1 MFKFFARAGLLAGSG
16 LLLFA
21 GAFPFA
27 PAASADDVFEDIK
40 KPLFQDGGLFGDK
53 QKETEKKP
61 AYQTPEECQT
71 NQVKTMQ
78 VMARREAQKE
88 MLLTCD
94 NELFRQMQSVSDWM
108 NNYVVMNHRFPEQY
122 IGGEDPYNMTFGQ
135 GDQMT
140 IAMQQMNILI
150 PNNPY
155 VNGGIYM
162 QPGEDVNPG
171 LENSDDSPVTVMPS
185 DSKFNQNRIKVI
197 YDRSLNPAGVAE
209 LAQHPP
215 YEWTAS
221 PGTVCFVTDSLYY
234 FIVWG
239 AGADGKPI
247 RDPVSGNARLVLG
260 NYNTW
265 DQPLLH
271 P

>member
-1 MFKFFARAGLLAGSG
+1 MAKTLLS
-16 LLLFA
+16 LFA
-21 GAFPFA
+21 LP
-27 PAASADDVFEDIK
+27 PILAAVLVFVQAARADDVFEDIK
-40 KPLFQDGGLFGDK
+40 KPLFSDGDLFGESQTK
-53 QKETEKKP
+53 TQPKP
-61 AYQTPEECQT
+61 TKYQTPEECQT

-108 NNYVVMNHRFPEQY
+108 NNFVVMNHRFPEQY

-135 GDQMT
+135 ADQMT
-140 IAMQQMNILI
+140 IAMQQMNMLI

-162 QPGEDVNPG
+162 QPGEDVAAG
-171 LENSDDSPVTVMPS
+171 LQNSDDSPVTVMPS
-185 DSKFNQNRIKVI
+185 NSKFNQNRIKII
-197 YDRSLNPAGVAE
+197 YDRSLNPTGVAE
-209 LAQHPP
+209 LALHPP
-215 YEWTAS
+215 DEWTAS